1 MPPKRPDREAEA
13 VAAEDA
19 ASAKLSRA
27 LFDEAVDARLV
38 SRVRPSSLKE
48 LVPSKALKRS
58 DCKDI
63 HKRSSIKKSRY
74 MTIFPGQLAT
84 LKEGRLG
91 SLAKLDTQ
99 NPVMYIEYPGLGRLK
114 LVGTIV
120 RSRATR
126 YFSLNIKSRDRLQL
140 EDWFDSAIVFSRY
153 SWVGDAESNP
163 EETPLPFPEQLK
175 HVQAAA
181 AATEG
186 EGEGPAGGEETDASG
201 PAADASK
208 PPPTPEVNFAASV
221 AAEEGAKPVVSAVFE
236 LDDDEHPKAAAARA
250 PPEGSDGTGRSEDDR
265 SADVVR
271 LDDSSD
277 DSDAV
282 GDGGDATEARS
293 NPSSRPRR
301 ASARAAT
308 YRFDEGGDSDFEEE
322 EEEEERVFRGRVTAT
337 VAKEA
342 APMKEAAP
350 KRRASAAAPAST
362 KAGAPAKRAR
372 PASPPTGRGE
382 GAEGGG
388 GAEGEANDGAK
399 ESAKQKTLLGF
410 LKPAAAVAAP
420 PKRKFVVDS
429 DDSDDEDADAPG
441 DEDASDDSDEE
452 MEEEDDDSDFEA

>member
-1 MPPKRPDREAEA
+1 MPPKSRDRETEA
-13 VAAEDA
+13 VEAEEAKASKRSRELFDA
-19 ASAKLSRA
+19 AL
-27 LFDEAVDARLV
+27 DARLV
-38 SRVRPSSLKE
+38 SRVRPSSLTE
-48 LVPSKALKRS
+48 LKPSKVLKRS

-265 SADVVR
+265 SADLVR

-282 GDGGDATEARS
+282 GDGGDAAEARS

-301 ASARAAT
+301 ASAGTRHS
-308 YRFDEGGDSDFEEE
+308 R
-322 EEEEERVFRGRVTAT
+322 
-337 VAKEA
+337 
-342 APMKEAAP
+342 
-350 KRRASAAAPAST
+350 
-362 KAGAPAKRAR
+362 AGAPHRR
-372 PASPPTGRGE
+372 PACVAPVRRPHEPRAPPPPPPPEPST
-382 GAEGGG
+382 
-388 GAEGEANDGAK
+388 
-399 ESAKQKTLLGF
+399 
-410 LKPAAAVAAP
+410 PCAAP
-420 PKRKFVVDS
+420 
-429 DDSDDEDADAPG
+429 
-441 DEDASDDSDEE
+441 
-452 MEEEDDDSDFEA
+452 